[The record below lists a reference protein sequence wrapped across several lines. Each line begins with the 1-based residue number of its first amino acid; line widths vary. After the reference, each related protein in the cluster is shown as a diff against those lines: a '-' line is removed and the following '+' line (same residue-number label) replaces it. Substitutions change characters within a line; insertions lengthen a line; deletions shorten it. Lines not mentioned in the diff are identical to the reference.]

1 MMATG
6 FDQEMAR
13 LMCEAV
19 ITPVV
24 AFRLDLPS
32 GVTRL
37 HSGLGELVLDGEV
50 FYGVGSL
57 GDVSQAKEQLTTSPT
72 QVSVSLTGLDQALLA
87 AVMSE
92 RVVGCMGRLYLCLLS
107 ETGEPLRHAILFK
120 GRVASAPIQA
130 GEVNA
135 IRLTLSNIFEDWKHG
150 LPRRY
155 TDESHRRRYPQDRFF
170 RYQDEMANR
179 SINWGSKK
187 DAPGFVYK
195 E

>member
-1 MMATG
+1 MIVTG
-6 FDQEMAR
+6 FDQDMAR
-13 LMCEAV
+13 LMCEGIV
-19 ITPVV
+19 NPLL

-32 GVTRL
+32 GITRL

-72 QVSVSLTGLDQALLA
+72 QVSVSLTGLDQALLG

-107 ETGEPLRHAILFK
+107 ETGESLRHSLLFK

-135 IRLTLSNIFEDWKHG
+135 IRLTLSNIFEEWKRG
-150 LPRRY
+150 LPQRY

-170 RYQDEMANR
+170 RFQDEMSNR
-179 SINWGSKK
+179 SISWGSKR
-187 DAPGFVYK
+187 DAPGFIYK
-195 E
+195 D